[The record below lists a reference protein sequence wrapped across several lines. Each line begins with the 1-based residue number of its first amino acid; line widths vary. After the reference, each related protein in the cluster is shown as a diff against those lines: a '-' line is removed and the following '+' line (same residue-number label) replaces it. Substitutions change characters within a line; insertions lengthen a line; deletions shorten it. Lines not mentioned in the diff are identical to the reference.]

1 MPEQVNSIKGKKDR
15 KIQYVLWML
24 GAFGCSALSLVEPS
38 IRGPKLW
45 LMFFCTGFASSIS
58 ALKLRN
64 MIHGTGWVF
73 PRTNTILIWVV
84 PIEILLYLWF
94 SH

>member
-1 MPEQVNSIKGKKDR
+1 MTEQVNSIEGKKNR
-15 KIQYVLWML
+15 TLQYVLWML
-24 GAFGCSALSLVEPS
+24 AAFICFALSLVEPS

-45 LMFFCTGFASSIS
+45 VIFVCTGFASSIS

-64 MIHGTGWVF
+64 VIHGTGWVF
-73 PRTNTILIWVV
+73 PRANTVLIWVV
-84 PIEILLYLWF
+84 PIEVLFYLWF

>member
-1 MPEQVNSIKGKKDR
+1 MPEQVNSIDEKKSSR
-15 KIQYVLWML
+15 VQYVLWML
-24 GAFGCSALSLVEPS
+24 AAFICLALSLVEPS
-38 IRGPKLW
+38 NRGPKLS
-45 LMFFCTGFASSIS
+45 LIFFCTGFASSIS

-73 PRTNTILIWVV
+73 PHTNTTLAWVV
-84 PIEILLYLWF
+84 PIEVLLYLWF